1 MKALP
6 AAVPAA
12 EPDPLMR
19 VANLQVS
26 YALGG
31 SQRMRAVDGV
41 SFEIARGET
50 LALVGESG
58 CGKSSVA
65 RALMQLAPASGG
77 EIQLEGQSLAALSH
91 SQLTQMRRRFQMIFQ
106 DPISSLNPRRRVR
119 DILSMP
125 LKVNG
130 LFDKHKSEVQIRDA
144 LELVGLDASAVMDRY
159 PHEFSGGQCQRISI
173 ARALILA
180 PALLVCDEPVS
191 ALDVSVRAQVLNVL
205 NDLRRR
211 LGLAMLFISHDLAV
225 VRNVAD
231 RVAVMYLGRIVEIG
245 EADAVLRTPAHPY
258 TAALLSAVP
267 VADPDAAHA
276 RIRLEG
282 EMPSPMALPSGCR
295 FRTRCPAAQPRCA
308 SDDPMLVAVDDA
320 RHVACHFPFSVNATV
335 PALRPSAAK
344 QPFVR
349 NIPQENVP

>member
-1 MKALP
+1 MKTAPVALD
-6 AAVPAA
+6 AVAPGR
-12 EPDPLMR
+12 LMR
-19 VANLQVS
+19 VENLQVT

-41 SFEIARGET
+41 SFDIARGET

-77 EIQLEGQSLAALSH
+77 DIQLEGQSLAKLTRG
-91 SQLTQMRRRFQMIFQ
+91 QLKQLRRRFQMIFQ
-106 DPISSLNPRRRVR
+106 DPISSLNPKRRVR
-119 DILSMP
+119 DILAAP

-130 LFDKHKSEVQIRDA
+130 LYDKQKSEPRIREA
-144 LELVGLDASAVMDRY
+144 LELVGLDAASVMDRY

-173 ARALILA
+173 ARALILD

-267 VADPDAAHA
+267 VADPDAARE
-276 RIRLEG
+276 RILLKG

-308 SDDPMLVAVDDA
+308 SVDPVLIDAGDD
-320 RHVACHFPFSVNATV
+320 RRVACHFPFSVTSTV
-335 PALRPSAAK
+335 AAPRPPTAA
-344 QPFVR
+344 PTFV
-349 NIPQENVP
+349 PHTSQETAP

>member
-1 MKALP
+1 MKT
-6 AAVPAA
+6 VPAVVDSA
-12 EPDPLMR
+12 SPGLLMR
-19 VANLQVS
+19 VDNLQVTYS
-26 YALGG
+26 LGG

-41 SFEIARGET
+41 SFDIARGET

-77 EIQLEGQSLAALSH
+77 DIQLEGQSLSALPH
-91 SQLTQMRRRFQMIFQ
+91 RKLKLLRRRFQMIFQ

-119 DILSMP
+119 DILAAP

-130 LFDKHKSEVQIRDA
+130 LFDRRTSEPRICEV
-144 LELVGLDASAVMDRY
+144 LELVGLDATSVMDRY

-173 ARALILA
+173 ARALILD

-205 NDLRRR
+205 NGLRRR

-245 EADAVLRTPAHPY
+245 DADAVLRTPAHPY

-267 VADPDAAHA
+267 VADPDAGRA

-282 EMPSPMALPSGCR
+282 EMHSPMSLPSGCR
-295 FRTRCPAAQPRCA
+295 FRTRCPAAQARCA
-308 SDDPMLVAVDDA
+308 IDDPGLVEVGHA
-320 RHVACHFPFSVNATV
+320 RRVACHFPFSATSAV
-335 PALRPSAAK
+335 PATRMTTAH
-344 QPFVR
+344 PFVR
-349 NIPQENVP
+349 NTPQETAP

>member
-1 MKALP
+1 MDMN
-6 AAVPAA
+6 
-12 EPDPLMR
+12 EPLMR
-19 VANLQVS
+19 VDKLQVTYS
-26 YALGG
+26 LGG
-31 SQRMRAVDGV
+31 GQKMRAVDGV
-41 SFEIARGET
+41 SFDIARGET

-77 EIQLEGQSLAALSH
+77 DIALEGQSLSKLSRGK
-91 SQLTQMRRRFQMIFQ
+91 LKLLRRRFQMIFQ

-119 DILSMP
+119 DILAAP

-130 LFDKHKSEVQIRDA
+130 LYDKHKSEPRIREA
-144 LELVGLDASAVMDRY
+144 LELVGLDAASVMGRY

-173 ARALILA
+173 ARALILE

-205 NDLRRR
+205 NGLRQR

-267 VADPDAAHA
+267 VADPDAAPQ
-276 RIRLEG
+276 RIQLSG

-295 FRTRCPAAQPRCA
+295 FRTRCPAAQARCA
-308 SDDPMLVAVDDA
+308 SEDPALTELSDA
-320 RHVACHFPFSVNATV
+320 RRVACHFPFSVTSTACASQPSPATRSSV
-335 PALRPSAAK
+335 
-344 QPFVR
+344 QTTT
-349 NIPQENVP
+349 QETAP

>member
-1 MKALP
+1 MNTANHS
-6 AAVPAA
+6 AATDVDVLVHV
-12 EPDPLMR
+12 ENM
-19 VANLQVS
+19 QVTYS
-26 YALGG
+26 LGG
-31 SQRMRAVDGV
+31 SQKMRAVDGV
-41 SFEIARGET
+41 SFDIARGET

-65 RALMQLAPASGG
+65 RALMQLMPVSGG
-77 EIQLEGQSLAALSH
+77 DIQLEGQSLPTLSH
-91 SQLTQMRRRFQMIFQ
+91 TKLKQLRRRFQMIFQ

-119 DILSMP
+119 DILASP

-130 LFDKHKSEVQIRDA
+130 LYDKAKSAPRILEV
-144 LELVGLDASAVMDRY
+144 LELVGLDATAVMERY

-173 ARALILA
+173 ARALILD

-245 EADAVLRTPAHPY
+245 DAELVLRAPAHPY

-267 VADPDAAHA
+267 VADPEAALQ
-276 RIRLEG
+276 RIQLKG
-282 EMPSPMALPSGCR
+282 EMPSPMSLPSGCR
-295 FRTRCPAAQPRCA
+295 FRTRCPAAQARCA
-308 SDDPMLVAVDDA
+308 SDDPALVELGDT
-320 RHVACHFPFSVNATV
+320 RLVACHFPFSMNSAAPALQSAIATRPSVPHITKETV
-335 PALRPSAAK
+335 P
-344 QPFVR
+344 
-349 NIPQENVP
+349 

>member
-1 MKALP
+1 MKTVPAVVDP
-6 AAVPAA
+6 AAPGL
-12 EPDPLMR
+12 LMR
-19 VANLQVS
+19 VENLQVTYS
-26 YALGG
+26 LGG

-41 SFEIARGET
+41 SFDIARGET

-77 EIQLEGQSLAALSH
+77 DIQLEGQSLSALPH
-91 SQLTQMRRRFQMIFQ
+91 RKLKLLRRRFQMIFQ

-119 DILSMP
+119 DILASP

-130 LFDKHKSEVQIRDA
+130 LFDRRTSEPRICEA
-144 LELVGLDASAVMDRY
+144 LELVGLDAASLMERY

-173 ARALILA
+173 ARALILE

-205 NDLRRR
+205 NGLRRR

-245 EADAVLRTPAHPY
+245 DADAVLRMPAHPY

-267 VADPDAAHA
+267 VADPDAARA
-276 RIRLEG
+276 RIQLKG
-282 EMPSPMALPSGCR
+282 EMPSPMSLPSGCR
-295 FRTRCPAAQPRCA
+295 FRTRCPAAQARCVI
-308 SDDPMLVAVDDA
+308 DDPGLVEVGDA
-320 RHVACHFPFSVNATV
+320 RRVACHFPFSVTSTV
-335 PALRPSAAK
+335 PAPRMTTAH
-344 QPFVR
+344 PFVR
-349 NIPQENVP
+349 NTPQETAP

>member
-1 MKALP
+1 
-6 AAVPAA
+6 
-12 EPDPLMR
+12 
-19 VANLQVS
+19 
-26 YALGG
+26 
-31 SQRMRAVDGV
+31 AVDGV
-41 SFEIARGET
+41 SFDIARGET

-77 EIQLEGQSLAALSH
+77 DIQLEGQSLAALPRAT
-91 SQLTQMRRRFQMIFQ
+91 LKLLRRRFQMIFQ
-106 DPISSLNPRRRVR
+106 DPISSLNPKRRVR
-119 DILSMP
+119 DILAMP

-130 LFDKHKSEVQIRDA
+130 LFDRSRSELQIRNA
-144 LELVGLDASAVMDRY
+144 LEMVGLDAAAVMERY

-173 ARALILA
+173 ARALILE

-205 NDLRRR
+205 NGLRGR

-245 EADAVLRTPAHPY
+245 DADAVLRSPAHPY

-267 VADPDAAHA
+267 VADPDAARD
-276 RIRLEG
+276 RIRLKG
-282 EMPSPMALPSGCR
+282 EMPSPMSVPSGCR
-295 FRTRCPAAQPRCA
+295 FRTRCPAAQARCA
-308 SDDPMLVAVDDA
+308 GEDPGLVEVGDA
-320 RHVACHFPFSVNATV
+320 RRVACHFPFSVISTAPALQPAAAAHTLVQTPQQETV
-335 PALRPSAAK
+335 P
-344 QPFVR
+344 
-349 NIPQENVP
+349 